1 MKRTLV
7 QEVITTPVVTA
18 AEAMPFR
25 DLAALLYAGDIGAVP
40 VVTPTGQVLG
50 VVSRPDLIPKAA
62 GLATAA
68 RPRLESRSRRR
79 ERYLAL
85 ARTAGEL
92 MTAPAVT
99 VAPEA
104 TIEQAARIMRRHRV
118 GRLPVTVPLTGR
130 LAGIVTRSDLLR
142 AYRRP
147 GEEIR
152 AEIEAEVFPRVRGAD
167 PQRLALSVCGGVVSI
182 SGRVEC
188 RSAVARLVR
197 AALAVEG
204 VVGVDERVGF
214 DVDNRYPIMPASF

>member
-1 MKRTLV
+1 VNRTLV
-7 QEVITTPVVTA
+7 QQVMTTPVVTA
-18 AEAMPFR
+18 TEAMPFR
-25 DLAALLYAGDIGAVP
+25 DLAALLYAADIGAVP
-40 VVTPTGQVLG
+40 VVAPAGQVLG

-68 RPRLESRSRRR
+68 RPLLESRSRRL
-79 ERYLAL
+79 ERRRAL
-85 ARTAGEL
+85 ARIAGEL

-99 VAPEA
+99 VAPQA
-104 TIEQAARIMRRHRV
+104 TVEQAARLMHRHRV
-118 GRLPVTVPLTGR
+118 GRLPVTFPLTGR

-142 AYRRP
+142 VYRRP

-152 AEIEAEVFPRVRGAD
+152 AEIEAGVLPQVRGAD
-167 PQRLALSVCGGVVSI
+167 PQRLAVSVCDGVVSI

-188 RSAVARLVR
+188 RSTVARLVR

-214 DVDNRYPIMPASF
+214 DIDDRYPIMPASL